1 MSLKR
6 IEFRTTHPLIQID
19 REVLDGIFLRND
31 NQLVIVVSYEKAQK
45 SNKGVLTFLPRK
57 EVE

>member
-1 MSLKR
+1 M
-6 IEFRTTHPLIQID
+6 IQID

-45 SNKGVLTFLPRK
+45 SNKSVLTFMPRK
-57 EVE
+57 EGK

>member
-6 IEFRTTHPLIQID
+6 LEFRTTHPLIQIE

-45 SNKGVLTFLPRK
+45 SKKSVLTFIPRK
-57 EVE
+57 EAE